1 MTRNRPTQTHRYH
14 TLPPGI
20 SFNWKQAR
28 YTVYI
33 RRSENGDGREY
44 HVCSAKTLDS
54 AREVRARVL
63 RDIQAYR
70 DPARY
75 GTLEYPTI
83 TENHTTGLYEYG
95 GHVYESP
102 FAAIAASGRD
112 YYKRALAPGEAG
124 ITDEDVV
131 RPESRLTGSNGATG
145 TDLLPVDDTE
155 DAAAVSVPG
164 KSLWELTDRLETI
177 ITEIRA
183 QLDTTP
189 APARLDAV
197 QRDGVTVW
205 ETGHT
210 IYEIER
216 LGDTAHVITR
226 DTGTVEARDGLIHY
240 DATGTSPCTP
250 DSARRLAAVLAAA
263 AAYIEQEQGRE

>member
-1 MTRNRPTQTHRYH
+1 MTRNRSTQTHRYH

-20 SFNWKQAR
+20 SFNRKQAR

-33 RRSENGDGREY
+33 LRSENGDGREY
-44 HVCSAKTLDS
+44 HVCTMKTLDA

-83 TENHTTGLYEYG
+83 TENHDTGRYEYG

-112 YYKRALAPGEAG
+112 YYKRALALGEAG
-124 ITDEDVV
+124 ISDEDVV
-131 RPESRLTGSNGATG
+131 RPDSRLVGSTDETG
-145 TDLLPVDDTE
+145 TECLPVDDTTATT
-155 DAAAVSVPG
+155 DTDVAVAG
-164 KSLWELTDRLETI
+164 EGLWELTDRLETI
-177 ITEIRA
+177 IAAIRT
-183 QLDTTP
+183 QLDSTP
-189 APARLDAV
+189 QAAGLDTITG
-197 QRDGVTVW
+197 DGPVW

-216 LGDTAHVITR
+216 LGSDTHVITR
-226 DTGTVEARDGLIHY
+226 DTGTVEARDGLIFY
-240 DATGTSPCTP
+240 DATATSPCTP
-250 DSARRLAAVLAAA
+250 ESARRLAAGLVAAA
-263 AAYIEQEQGRE
+263 NYIEQGRE

>member
-1 MTRNRPTQTHRYH
+1 MTRNRSTQTHRYH

-20 SFNWKQAR
+20 SFNRKQAR

-33 RRSENGDGREY
+33 LRSESGDRREY
-44 HVCSAKTLDS
+44 HVCTMKTLDA

-75 GTLEYPTI
+75 GTLEHPTI
-83 TENHTTGLYEYG
+83 VENCDTGRYEYG

-112 YYKRALAPGEAG
+112 YYKRSLALGEAG
-124 ITDEDVV
+124 IKDEDVV
-131 RPESRLTGSNGATG
+131 RPDSRLVGSSEATG
-145 TDLLPVDDTE
+145 TECLPVDDTTE
-155 DAAAVSVPG
+155 TDVAVAG
-164 KSLWELTDRLETI
+164 EGLWELTDRLEAI
-177 ITEIRA
+177 IAAIRT

-189 APARLDAV
+189 PPAGLDAV
-197 QRDGVTVW
+197 SGDGPVW

-216 LGDTAHVITR
+216 LGADTHVTTR

-240 DATGTSPCTP
+240 DATTTTPCTP
-250 DSARRLAAVLAAA
+250 ESARRLAAGLVAAA
-263 AAYIEQEQGRE
+263 NYIEQGQE

>member
-20 SFNWKQAR
+20 TFNRRPGR

-33 RRSENGDGREY
+33 RQKDSGEKQY
-44 HVCSAKTLDS
+44 HVCSAKTLDA
-54 AREVRARVL
+54 AREVRARVM

-75 GTLEYPTI
+75 GDLEYPTI
-83 TENHTTGLYEYG
+83 TENYDTGRYEYG
-95 GHVYESP
+95 EHVYESP

-112 YYKRALAPGEAG
+112 YYKRALALGEAG

-131 RPESRLTGSNGATG
+131 WPESRLTGSHGATG

-164 KSLWELTDRLETI
+164 ESLWELTDRLETI
-177 ITEIRA
+177 IAAIRS
-183 QLDTTP
+183 QLDTVP
-189 APARLDAV
+189 AATGLDTIT
-197 QRDGVTVW
+197 GEGPVW

-210 IYEIER
+210 VYEIER
-216 LGDTAHVITR
+216 LGADTHVITR
-226 DTGTVEARDGLIHY
+226 DTGTVEARDGLIFY
-240 DATGTSPCTP
+240 DATATSPCTP
-250 DSARRLAAVLAAA
+250 ESARRLAAGLVAA
-263 AAYIEQEQGRE
+263 AAYIEQQGQE

>member
-1 MTRNRPTQTHRYH
+1 MTRNRSTQTHRYH

-20 SFNWKQAR
+20 SFNRRPPR
-28 YTVYI
+28 YVVYI
-33 RRSENGDGREY
+33 RRSESGDRRQY
-44 HVCSAKTLDS
+44 HVCSAKTLDA

-63 RDIQAYR
+63 RDVQAYR
-70 DPARY
+70 DPARH
-75 GTLEYPTI
+75 GSLFFPTI
-83 TENHTTGLYEYG
+83 TEADGRYEHG
-95 GHVYESP
+95 EHVYESP

-112 YYKRALAPGEAG
+112 YYKRTLAQGEAG
-124 ITDEDVV
+124 IADEDVV
-131 RPESRLTGSNGATG
+131 WPDSRLVGDSEAPG
-145 TDLLPVDDTE
+145 TDLLPVDTTDTTGE
-155 DAAAVSVPG
+155 VGVAG

-210 IYEIER
+210 VYEIER
-216 LGDTAHVITR
+216 LGADTHVITR
-226 DTGTVEARDGLIHY
+226 DTGTVEARDGLIFY
-240 DATGTSPCTP
+240 DATATSPCTP
-250 DSARRLAAVLAAA
+250 ESARRLAAGLIAA
-263 AAYIEQEQGRE
+263 AAYIEQQGRE